1 MKEKIIDLFSM
12 GLLTNYVASNFRMPQ
27 TANQLV
33 KYFWNRMLEYFSVN
47 FFVGFWRDLPHS
59 IKRKINFYVLA
70 IPSSGYKVT
79 HSTFNTVHC

>member
-1 MKEKIIDLFSM
+1 M

-59 IKRKINFYVLA
+59 IKRKINFYLFLSDELCQLRSAECWLVSPHTGRAGLL
-70 IPSSGYKVT
+70 IQ
-79 HSTFNTVHC
+79 